1 MGRVVG
7 DYRRLQG
14 CTEERKC
21 QSGPLGRSRLRLLFA
36 SGPWGLRST
45 GQPLLYLCIPPLPS
59 PLPSPP
65 LTPLLS
71 EVQASEITEEA
82 NSPRPRE
89 MLDPPVITAWC
100 GRRSTQVAGIRPANR
115 AELYP
120 SARPSWLCL
129 LLPPS
134 PESQWSSGKQEQR
147 LGFSLPGGSKEAGDG

>member
-1 MGRVVG
+1 MPIGSLGEKSTPSAVCKRALG
-7 DYRRLQG
+7 A
-14 CTEERKC
+14 EEHRAAP
-21 QSGPLGRSRLRLLFA
+21 PLSVHP
-36 SGPWGLRST
+36 S
-45 GQPLLYLCIPPLPS
+45 LPS

-71 EVQASEITEEA
+71 GVQASEITEEA

-89 MLDPPVITAWC
+89 MLDPLVITAWR

-120 SARPSWLCL
+120 SAKPSWLCL
-129 LLPPS
+129 LLPHS